1 MRSIITSILLL
12 LVLLTA
18 PAAMAYDLE
27 ADGIYYNYNRLS
39 CHPHRP

>member
-12 LVLLTA
+12 LALLLTA

-27 ADGIYYNYNRLS
+27 ADGIYYN
-39 CHPHRP
+39 